1 MSTLLHLADERD
13 ASSIRKNGL
22 KIGKDRQGIYCMPV
36 LPNFYVSHQWLRELK
51 RNGARTYVGVYF
63 KIDSKEM
70 VYAGRYN
77 HEHRHIT
84 LGEAIKEIMD
94 LEDPLGYE
102 LIIPRKIEA
111 KAIDKIKML
120 PQKLGWR
127 YFPNSH
133 AKKPECAC
141 PFCIPSGSIKGKI
154 LRDKINPPAKT
165 LTYDEL
171 ITQLKTAKENDGI
184 DEILLQLPKLRKQA
198 DPNDLLFLLDKG
210 SNSINQ
216 SLALALGL
224 YKHPN
229 TKGILL
235 KLLLTEDELTKEF
248 ATDSLLKL
256 YRPDIEKTLLDMND
270 PIINKTIDEWNN

>member
-1 MSTLLHLADERD
+1 
-13 ASSIRKNGL
+13 
-22 KIGKDRQGIYCMPV
+22 MPV

-51 RNGARTYVGVYF
+51 RNGVRTYIGIYF
-63 KIDSKEM
+63 KVDSTEM
-70 VYAGRYN
+70 VYAGKYN

-84 LGEAIKEIMD
+84 LGEAIKEIMSM
-94 LEDPLGYE
+94 EDPLGYE
-102 LIIPRKIEA
+102 LIIPRKIES
-111 KAIDKIKML
+111 KDIDKIKIL

-141 PFCIPSGSIKGKI
+141 PICIPSGAIKGKK
-154 LRDKINPPAKT
+154 LRDKINPPTQIAS
-165 LTYDEL
+165 YDQL
-171 ITQLKTAKENDGI
+171 ITQLQSVNENDGI
-184 DEILLQLPKLRKQA
+184 DEILLTLPKLRKQA
-198 DPNDLLFLLDKG
+198 DPDDLIFLLDKG

-235 KLLLTEDELTKEF
+235 KLLETEDELTKEF

-256 YRPDIEKTLLDMND
+256 YRPDIEKTLLDIND
-270 PIINKTIDEWNN
+270 PIINRTIDEWNN